1 MKRILSI
8 LLGLTLAPLL
18 GIGQAQAQPN
28 DYLIKGPGDTVYF
41 NSNEGK
47 RYVFTTEA
55 VYKSWYPDYSNVA
68 QISSQELAAIP
79 LAGNVTMR
87 PGYSLVKITTDPK
100 VYAVSYFGILHWLKT
115 EQIAIDLYGANWN
128 KQVVDVP
135 DTYFTDYVIGYP
147 IEESS
152 QYNKTLEMS
161 VSNPGDNIR
170 TTATVIPTQ
179 PITSTTANANPAQIL
194 MALSDSNAVMNENV
208 NVFVAV
214 SESSLPIK
222 KIEIRSTD
230 SASALISCND
240 SLSCSLAYN
249 VNSAPQ
255 SKVFYAVAYD
265 SNGQK
270 IEMAMTERKTLTVSA
285 ASDQV
290 QMSVT
295 PQSIPAGSRS
305 SYSSIFTNHQ
315 TVVDHE
321 IYALIPGQTVP
332 VLWKDCGATSQCSS
346 SSPFYR
352 TTNLYSE
359 VTISGQSL
367 VSPTVTLEAMGD
379 APKPTIKV
387 AGKVG
392 SNTSLDITAPSG
404 ETIGQTVLKEGTDI
418 DDPTVIMCPFSSC
431 SVTIQAATPASY
443 TAFTLVGGKYEK
455 SNTVTVTP

>member
-8 LLGLTLAPLL
+8 LLGLTLFPIS
-18 GIGQAQAQPN
+18 GIGIAQAQPSN
-28 DYLIKGPGDTVYF
+28 YLIKGPGDTVYF
-41 NSNEGK
+41 NSNDGK
-47 RYVFTTEA
+47 RYVFPTEA
-55 VYKSWYPDYSNVA
+55 VYKSWYPDFSSVS
-68 QISSQELAAIP
+68 QISGPELAAIP

-100 VYAVSYFGILHWLKT
+100 VYAVSHYGILHWLKT
-115 EQIAIDLYGANWN
+115 EQIAQDLYGTNWN
-128 KQVVDVP
+128 RQVVDVP

-147 IEESS
+147 IESAS
-152 QYNKTLEMS
+152 QYNKSLEMS

-170 TTATVIPTQ
+170 TAATAIPTQ
-179 PITSTTANANPAQIL
+179 PTAPSTTNPNPAQIL
-194 MALSDSNAVMNENV
+194 MALSDSNAVMNESV

-222 KIEIRSTD
+222 KIEIWSTD
-230 SASALISCND
+230 SASALSSCAD
-240 SLSCSLAYN
+240 SLSCSLIYH

-255 SKVFYAVAYD
+255 TKIFLAVAYD

-270 IEMAMTERKTLTVSA
+270 IEMATAERKTLIVSA

-295 PQSIPAGSRS
+295 PQSIPSGSRS

-315 TVVDHE
+315 TVADHE

-359 VTISGQSL
+359 VTMGGQTL
-367 VSPTVTLEAMGD
+367 VSPTVTLEVMGD

-404 ETIGQTVLKEGTDI
+404 ETIGQTLLKEGTDI
-418 DDPTVIMCPFSSC
+418 DDPTVIMCPYSTC